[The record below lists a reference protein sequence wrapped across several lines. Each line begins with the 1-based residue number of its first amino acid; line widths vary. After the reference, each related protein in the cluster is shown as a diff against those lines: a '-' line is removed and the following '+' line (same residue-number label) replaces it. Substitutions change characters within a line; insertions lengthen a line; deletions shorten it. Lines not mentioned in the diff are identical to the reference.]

1 MNKEGDGSFGAR
13 LRALREAASLT
24 QQELASRAGL
34 TAKAVSALERGE
46 RKRPYPHTIRSLAD
60 ALGLDE
66 HQRSAL
72 VASVQRQGSEAPA
85 PAQTASAK
93 PALAVPPTPLLGR
106 EKELGEIVDYLS
118 RPGVRLLTLTG
129 TGGVGKTRLAARA
142 AQEAENLF
150 ANGAVFVA
158 LASLNSPALVVPAV
172 VRALGPPPE
181 AEGRLPHE
189 ILISLL
195 RERELLLVLDNFEH
209 VMDAAPEVSGLVE
222 ACPKLTVLV
231 TSRAPLRIRSE
242 QEYPVGPLAL
252 PTSTISPGAEEV
264 LTSPAGRLFAERAGA
279 ASPSFEVT
287 AANAAAIA
295 SICWR
300 LAGLPLAL
308 ELAAAK
314 TRFLDPAALLARLD
328 RALSAS
334 WARDV
339 PDRQKTM
346 RATLDWSH
354 DLLSER
360 ERALFR
366 CLSVFA
372 GGFTLEAAESVAN
385 PGEVDPVEVLGL
397 LGGLVEQSLV
407 VAEPS
412 AAEARYAMLEP
423 VRQYALEMLEEDNEA
438 EETRRRHAEYF
449 LSLAER
455 AATEL
460 GGPRQVEWIE
470 RLEKENPNLRAAMS
484 WALSAGETWIAAR
497 LGWALWL
504 FWWIRGYQP
513 EGRRWMETLLE
524 SDPPVAQK
532 AIASAV
538 AGTMAYTQGDLAACE
553 RHLEQG
559 IEWARQVDDKPRT
572 AHMVQGL
579 GLLALDE
586 RDFAK
591 ATSRFE
597 EALELYLEA
606 GGNDQMVSMVSTQL
620 GTVLLVQGERDRSA
634 EMMEKA
640 LAVSRRL
647 GDRTSAVIAVYNL
660 AQVALS
666 RGDYVKAGDLLEE
679 GIVLSDEL
687 GDKANLAYFL
697 EGLAAVSGMSGGA
710 ERSARLFGAAEGM
723 LEAAGA
729 PVYNYYI
736 ADRALYEKARAEAT
750 SSLGERAFEERRAE
764 GRSMT
769 FEESVAYAL
778 AEGAH
783 EKPSGQTP

>member
-1 MNKEGDGSFGAR
+1 VNKESDVSFGAR

-24 QQELASRAGL
+24 QEELASRAGL

-46 RKRPYPHTIRSLAD
+46 RKRPYPHTVRSLAD
-60 ALGLDE
+60 ALELDE
-66 HQRSAL
+66 DGRSSL
-72 VASVQRQGSEAPA
+72 LASVQRQGRE
-85 PAQTASAK
+85 ASAPGATTAR

-106 EKELGEIVDYLS
+106 EKELGEIPGYLR
-118 RPGVRLLTLTG
+118 RPEVRLLTLTG
-129 TGGVGKTRLAARA
+129 TGGVGKTRLAVRA
-142 AQEAENLF
+142 ARDAEDLF
-150 ANGAVFVA
+150 ADGAVFVA
-158 LASLNSPALVVPAV
+158 LAPLNSPALVVPGI

-181 AEGRLPHE
+181 TDGRLPHE

-195 RERELLLVLDNFEH
+195 REKELLLVLDNFEH
-209 VMDAAPEVSGLVE
+209 VMEAAPEVSALLE

-231 TSRAPLRIRSE
+231 TSRAPLRIRGE
-242 QEYPVGPLAL
+242 QEYPVAPLAL
-252 PTSTISPGAEEV
+252 PRSTVSPDAEEV
-264 LTSPAGRLFAERAGA
+264 LASPAGRLFADRAGA

-287 AANAAAIA
+287 AANAPAVA

-314 TRFLDPAALLARLD
+314 TKFLDPAALLSRLD
-328 RALSAS
+328 RALSAF

-339 PDRQKTM
+339 PERQRTM

-360 ERALFR
+360 EKALFR

-372 GGFTLEAAESVAN
+372 GGFSLEAAEAAVNA
-385 PGEVDPVEVLGL
+385 GEVDPMEVLDL

-407 VAEPS
+407 VAETG
-412 AAEARYAMLEP
+412 AEELRYGMLEP
-423 VRQYALEMLEEDNEA
+423 VRQYALEKLEESGEA
-438 EETRRRHAEYF
+438 QETRRRHAGFY
-449 LSLAER
+449 LSLAEQ
-455 AATEL
+455 AAPEL

-470 RLEKENPNLRAAMS
+470 RLEKENANLRAAMS
-484 WALSAGETWIAAR
+484 WALSAGEAGVAAR

-513 EGRRWMETLLE
+513 EGRRWMEALLE
-524 SDPPVAQK
+524 SDPPPAQR

-553 RHLEQG
+553 GHFDRG
-559 IEWARQVDDKPRT
+559 IEWAREVDDKPRT
-572 AHMVQGL
+572 AHMVHGL

-586 RDFAK
+586 RDFEK
-591 ATSRFE
+591 ATLRFE
-597 EALELYLEA
+597 EALGLYLEA

-634 EMMEKA
+634 EMMEKG

-666 RGDYVKAGDLLEE
+666 RGDNARAGTLLRE
-679 GIVLSDEL
+679 GVVLSDEL

-697 EGLAAVSGMSGGA
+697 EGLAVATGIRGEA

-723 LEAAGA
+723 FEAAGA

-736 ADRALYEKARAEAT
+736 PDRALYEQIRNEV
-750 SSLGERAFEERRAE
+750 SSRLGEVAFEETRAE
-764 GRSMT
+764 GRLMT
-769 FEESVAYAL
+769 FAEAVAYAL
-778 AEGAH
+778 AEG
-783 EKPSGQTP
+783 